1 MRILSF
7 GDIHIGTE
15 CDPDIR
21 EAAKKIAATAAEEQP
36 DLIVITGDVYD
47 GESSPGDRELSR
59 DIVTMMADI
68 SPVRIIKGNHDTRK
82 DLLILGSLKANF
94 PITVH
99 EQPFC
104 SEYRVQDGDP
114 VFIHYLPWLTKAAW
128 VAGQVGI
135 DMGITA
141 GNEAVSLL
149 ALQYLKIQISKRG
162 PGKHLL
168 YAHLMIS
175 GSRAE
180 NHQPL
185 LGEGITF
192 GYHDLVE
199 AGFCGGA
206 FGHIHLAQE
215 FGNQAEGSPEFRYNG
230 AIAALN
236 YGESARNK
244 TFSILDTESLTTRT
258 FVIDSIARINLNA
271 SWGAA
276 GLEWADP
283 ELLPTES
290 GARVKVKLLIDEGFS
305 SDDAE
310 AAVRSYPGIVDPL
323 ELKVERQSKPRD
335 TVRSQEIAAA
345 KTACQKLE
353 AYWAATQSTPDEPMR
368 TQMLNITLE
377 AETECS
383 TKIDRK

>member
-15 CDPDIR
+15 CDPDII
-21 EAAKKIAATAAEEQP
+21 EAAKKIAATAAAEKP
-36 DLIVITGDVYD
+36 DLIVITGDIYD
-47 GESSPGDRELSR
+47 GESSPSDREIAR
-59 DIVTMMADI
+59 DIVTGMADI
-68 SPVRIIKGNHDTRK
+68 APVQIIKGNHDSRK
-82 DLLILGSLKANF
+82 DLLILGSLKANY

-99 EQPFC
+99 EEPSC
-104 SEYRVQDGDP
+104 SEYRVQDGGP
-114 VFIHYLPWLTKAAW
+114 VFIHYLPWFTKAAW

-141 GNEAVSLL
+141 GNDAVSLL
-149 ALQYLKIQISKRG
+149 ALQYLKIQVSKRG

-192 GYHDLVE
+192 GYHDLAE

-215 FGNQAEGSPEFRYNG
+215 FGNQEQGSPEFRYNG

-244 TFSILDTESLTTRT
+244 TFSILNTETLGTKIFT
-258 FVIDSIARINLNA
+258 IDSIARINLSA
-271 SWGAA
+271 SYGAA

-283 ELLPTES
+283 GDLPTES
-290 GARVKVKLLIDEGFS
+290 GARVKVKLLIEEGFS
-305 SDDAE
+305 SDEAE
-310 AAVRSYPGIVDPL
+310 QAVRSFPGIVDPL
-323 ELKVERQSKPRD
+323 DLKVERQSKPRD

-353 AYWAATQSTPDEPMR
+353 AYWAATGSTPDEPMR
-368 TQMLNITLE
+368 TDMLNITLE
-377 AETECS
+377 AETECR